1 MDPKYPLFAAPES
14 SPVISAPEAE
24 NLPPAAAPPAPAQ
37 APVLQGQQQLLL
49 PAAESSEVPLADAPP
64 AESKTTLLE
73 GLAFTGELT
82 EEDIAAIFESLEQ
95 SDKAQ
100 DVPMDDEPLFE
111 PFETKHMDCTRCSV
125 LREVAHASGTYVLTY
140 ITSIFC
146 VVAVSLDH

>member
-14 SPVISAPEAE
+14 SPVISALEAE
-24 NLPPAAAPPAPAQ
+24 NLPPDAAPPALAPAPAQ

-49 PAAESSEVPLADAPP
+49 PAAESSEAPLADAPP

-100 DVPMDDEPLFE
+100 DIPTDDEPLFE
-111 PFETKHMDCTRCSV
+111 PFEAKHMDCTGCSV

-140 ITSIFC
+140 IPSDLYF
-146 VVAVSLDH
+146 V